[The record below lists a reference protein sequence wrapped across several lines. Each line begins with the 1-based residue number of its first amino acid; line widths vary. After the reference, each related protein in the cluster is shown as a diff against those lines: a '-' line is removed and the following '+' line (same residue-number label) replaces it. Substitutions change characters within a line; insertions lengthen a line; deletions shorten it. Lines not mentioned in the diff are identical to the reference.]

1 MVNISMY
8 TYIYLNSL
16 QSQKKKKKKQ
26 PRFLSIRRILKIVD
40 LTH

>member
-16 QSQKKKKKKQ
+16 QSQKKKKKQ